1 MRAARRALPLAERRA
16 RSARIAAR
24 LFVLPEVQGA
34 ERVLFYA
41 SLPEEVDTWPL
52 LEAWLR
58 GGRVPLLPGLDGRG
72 GPLRAAP
79 ILDLAADLK
88 PGAFGILEPDP
99 DRTGTVEWAS
109 IQVAVLPGLAFD
121 LRGYRLGRGA
131 GHYDRSLAALLP
143 EARRIGLAFECQV
156 VQRLPVEPHDI
167 PVDLV
172 VTEERIISPSHPG
185 GG

>member
-1 MRAARRALPLAERRA
+1 MERLLA
-16 RSARIAAR
+16 
-24 LFVLPEVQGA
+24 LPEVQGA

-52 LEAWLR
+52 LQAWLR

-72 GPLRAAP
+72 GPMRAAP
-79 ILDLAADLK
+79 VRDLAADLRQ
-88 PGAFGILEPDP
+88 GAFGILEPDP
-99 DRTGTVEWAS
+99 DRTGAVEWSA

-131 GHYDRSLAALLP
+131 GHYDRSLAALSPGAL
-143 EARRIGLAFECQV
+143 RIGLAFECQV
-156 VQRLPVEPHDI
+156 VERLPVEPHDI
-167 PVDLV
+167 PVDRV
-172 VTEERIISPSHPG
+172 VTEDRIIRPPEPG